1 MIPRIAARI
10 TALFLTLAL
19 AACASP
25 PQSANEKL
33 KPMVGASEAALVAGM
48 GRAPD
53 ATVQTAEPGVR
64 VLQWQR
70 DKNYAVP
77 NALLFYQYAGG
88 TTRPIA
94 NSPFG
99 IVDGCIT
106 EWTVKNGVAT
116 GYRWSGFDCP

>member
-1 MIPRIAARI
+1 MVPKIA
-10 TALFLTLAL
+10 ALFLTLAL

-25 PQSANEKL
+25 PQSANDKL
-33 KPMVGASEAALVAGM
+33 KPLVGSSEAALVAGM

-53 ATVQTAEPGVR
+53 ATIEQAEGVR
-64 VLQWQR
+64 LMQWRR

-88 TTRPIA
+88 ATRPIA

-99 IVDGCIT
+99 IVEGCT
-106 EWTVKNGVAT
+106 AEWTIKNSVAT